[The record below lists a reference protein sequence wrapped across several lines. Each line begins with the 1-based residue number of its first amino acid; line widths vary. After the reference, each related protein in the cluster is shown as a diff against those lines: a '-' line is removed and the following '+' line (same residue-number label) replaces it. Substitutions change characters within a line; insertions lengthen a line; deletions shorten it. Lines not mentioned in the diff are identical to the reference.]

1 MGGDQGAERNW
12 HNLKKLCVGV
22 GFLLK
27 PQPRWERI
35 GCGEE
40 PREGAK
46 ARGRGE
52 RAARLA
58 QLEPGWAGSRTL
70 DLKNSPLE
78 PALELGLS
86 LWLCAARRL
95 GSFPSKP
102 RGEAAFL
109 PAPLFLSR
117 GVLTP
122 SGSSRR
128 WSQEGAA
135 ARPAS
140 AQPQGAGGWLPR
152 VPSREGSGAQG
163 SAAVPPAAAAA
174 PSPLAEG
181 VPWFPVCPETPGK
194 TQGGSWGTCN
204 LPPVS

>member
-12 HNLKKLCVGV
+12 KNLKKLCVGV

-27 PQPRWERI
+27 PQPRWGRI
-35 GCGEE
+35 ECGEE
-40 PREGAK
+40 PSEGAK
-46 ARGRGE
+46 ARHRGE
-52 RAARLA
+52 RAVRLA

-102 RGEAAFL
+102 RGQAAFL
-109 PAPLFLSR
+109 PASIFLSR
-117 GVLTP
+117 CVLTP

-135 ARPAS
+135 AP
-140 AQPQGAGGWLPR
+140 PPPPLNPR
-152 VPSREGSGAQG
+152 VPAGGTWMS
-163 SAAVPPAAAAA
+163 PAARARRWA
-174 PSPLAEG
+174 PFA
-181 VPWFPVCPETPGK
+181 
-194 TQGGSWGTCN
+194 
-204 LPPVS
+204 